1 MKKRDLSSAQII
13 PLGFLLVIL
22 IGTVLLL
29 LPISTASGER
39 APLLTALFT
48 ATTSV
53 CVTGLVVV
61 DTFSYWSLFGKAV
74 ILVLIQIGGL
84 GIVAVSASLL
94 LLFRKSFSM
103 RDRALLRDS
112 FDLESIR
119 GVRHFLRQV
128 VAGVFAI
135 EGAGALL
142 YAAAFIPRYGF
153 AQGVWFSVFHSVSA
167 FCNAGLDLIG
177 PDSLIPYQNDPYVL
191 TVTMLL
197 IVLGGLG
204 YVVWFDIVSSAKTS
218 CKNRFGVR
226 GFFRGLSEHTR
237 LVLMISSALIL
248 LGAGFTLLFEF
259 SNPETLGGMPV
270 GTRILNAFFQSVTYR
285 TAGFASVPQ
294 AGLSDGSVLL
304 GCVWM
309 FIGGSPMGTAGGVK
323 TSTVAVLILCA
334 FAYIGRLKDAVAFR
348 RRISSDLIRKAVA
361 IVTASLLISLAATLA
376 LTYAE
381 GLKLTDAMFEV
392 FSATG
397 TVGLSRGI
405 TPTLHTFGRIVI
417 LFCMYLGRISPVS
430 LALFFYQQSS
440 GKSETHFIRGRFFVG

>member
-1 MKKRDLSSAQII
+1 MKLKGLTSAQII
-13 PLGFLLVIL
+13 PLGFLAVIL

-29 LPISTASGER
+29 LPVSSASGE
-39 APLLTALFT
+39 PVPFLTALFT

-61 DTFSYWSLFGKAV
+61 DTFSYWSLFGKIV
-74 ILVLIQIGGL
+74 ILLLIQIGGL
-84 GIVAVSASLL
+84 GIVAVSAALF

-119 GVRHFLRQV
+119 GVRHFLRHV
-128 VAGVFAI
+128 VAGVFTI
-135 EGAGALL
+135 EGVGALL

-153 AQGVWFSVFHSVSA
+153 WRGLWFSVFHSISA

-177 PDSLIPYQNDPYVL
+177 PDSLLLFQKDPYVL

-197 IVLGGLG
+197 ITLGGLG
-204 YVVWFDIVSSAKTS
+204 YIVWFDIVSSAKTAF
-218 CKNRFGVR
+218 KGRYGMR
-226 GFFRGLSEHTR
+226 GFFRRFSEHTR
-237 LVLMISSALIL
+237 LVLICSSLLIL
-248 LGAGFTLLFEF
+248 LGAGLTLLFEF
-259 SNPETLGGMPV
+259 SNPKTLGSMPV

-285 TAGFASVPQ
+285 TAGFSSFSQ
-294 AGLSDGSVLL
+294 AGLTDGSVLL
-304 GCVWM
+304 GSILM

-323 TSTVAVLILCA
+323 TSTVAVLSLCA
-334 FAYIGRLKDAVAFR
+334 FAYIGQSKDAVVFR
-348 RRISSDLIRKAVA
+348 RRISSALIRKAVA
-361 IVTASLLISLAATLA
+361 IFAASLLISVTATLA
-376 LTYAE
+376 LMYAE
-381 GLKLTDAMFEV
+381 GLNLTDAMFEV

-397 TVGLSRGI
+397 TVGLSRSI

-417 LFCMYLGRISPVS
+417 LCCMYLGRISPVA

-440 GKSETHFIRGRFFVG
+440 GKGETHYTQGRFFVG

>member
-1 MKKRDLSSAQII
+1 MKKKGLSSSQII
-13 PLGFLLVIL
+13 PLGFLIVIL
-22 IGTVLLL
+22 VGTVLLL
-29 LPISTASGER
+29 LPVSTAEGESTSF
-39 APLLTALFT
+39 LTALFT

-61 DTFSYWSLFGKAV
+61 DTYLHWTLFGKIV

-84 GIVAVSASLL
+84 GIVAVSASIL

-112 FDLESIR
+112 FDLESIH
-119 GVRHFLRQV
+119 GVRHFLRRV
-128 VAGVFAI
+128 VTGVFAI
-135 EGAGALL
+135 EGVGALL
-142 YAAAFIPRYGF
+142 YTAAFIPRYGF
-153 AQGVWFSVFHSVSA
+153 LKGVWFSVFHSISA

-177 PDSLIPYQNDPYVL
+177 PDSLFDYRNDPYVL

-204 YVVWFDIVSSAKTS
+204 YIVWFDIVSSAKNS
-218 CKNRFGVR
+218 RKGRFGMR
-226 GFFRGLSEHTR
+226 GFFHGFSEHTR
-237 LVLMISSALIL
+237 LVLVSSSVLIL
-248 LGAGFTLLFEF
+248 LGAGLTLLFEF
-259 SNPETLGGMPV
+259 SNPKTFGEMPV

-285 TAGFASVPQ
+285 TAGFSSVPQ

-304 GCVWM
+304 GCIWM

-323 TSTVAVLILCA
+323 TSTIAVLILCA
-334 FAYIGRLKDAVAFR
+334 FAYIGGLKDANAFR

-361 IVTASLLISLAATLA
+361 IVAASLLLSLAATLA
-376 LTYAE
+376 LTCAE

-397 TVGLSRGI
+397 TVGLSRGV
-405 TPTLHTFGRIVI
+405 TPTLQPFGQIVI
-417 LFCMYLGRISPVS
+417 LICMYLGRISPVA
-430 LALFFYQQSS
+430 LALFFYQQSTDRS
-440 GKSETHFIRGRFFVG
+440 KTRFIGGRFFVG